1 MKKTYWLPVLSGIIF
16 CLVYIYAFDS
26 KLDLNGDNANYL
38 RFAQSMAQGH
48 GYSSP
53 SINGPMPASQYPPA
67 YSAFLSVFMRLGIDN
82 LIFFKVLNGL
92 LLAASLFLLYYI
104 TLKTT
109 GNRALAFAPTLL
121 VVFCPELQH
130 FANIVMSEMLFL
142 FFTALCFFACYRQ
155 SHAERPFWKS
165 PWFYVVI
172 LATAGAYYTRTVGMA
187 LVLGVL
193 VFYLFRKEWKQ
204 ALVSLAGIVLLNIPW
219 SVRNAVNGIESRYFG
234 TIMTVNPWRPEEGQ
248 IASFG
253 DLFEKM
259 LHNFDETVIKGF
271 KDLLFPFM
279 TVNYDTPSTFPA
291 VIGGLCIVALVFYG
305 AWHMKELRWGIMA
318 YLVGQIGLF
327 MLWHGGNGARYVVP
341 IAPFLYICFYTG
353 LYQVLM
359 LLFGKWSHKLASLP
373 YAFLLVALAML
384 PPLQQQAQAAKA
396 PYHPAYTNYFTLAKE
411 LQKQA
416 PQGTVCC
423 CRKPELFM
431 YYAPKVLATNYK
443 YTTSTDELIQDLL
456 DKQVEFVVLE
466 QLGYGSTYR
475 YLYPAIQQHPDL
487 FPVVWHLPNPDTY
500 LLWFDRTKASEM
512 LTHVEENAQ

>member
-67 YSAFLSVFMRLGIDN
+67 YSAVLSVFMRLGIDN

-142 FFTALCFFACYRQ
+142 FFTALCFFACYHQ

-172 LATAGAYYTRTVGMA
+172 LATTGAYYTRTVGMA

-291 VIGGLCIVALVFYG
+291 VIGGLCIVAFEACHVFKTLTEGDAVEILPRIDYPVK
-305 AWHMKELRWGIMA
+305 AFPEIHLRNIPRLMAEISRGLKRETQIIQRIERQESLDCRICASSLRGSYIKGTSDPKTCLKSLIAVSDSEEQIDGISKILMGSPV
-318 YLVGQIGLF
+318 LIGLEAEAKDD
-327 MLWHGGNGARYVVP
+327 GRS
-341 IAPFLYICFYTG
+341 C
-353 LYQVLM
+353 
-359 LLFGKWSHKLASLP
+359 SLN
-373 YAFLLVALAML
+373 
-384 PPLQQQAQAAKA
+384 PL
-396 PYHPAYTNYFTLAKE
+396 E
-411 LQKQA
+411 
-416 PQGTVCC
+416 V
-423 CRKPELFM
+423 
-431 YYAPKVLATNYK
+431 
-443 YTTSTDELIQDLL
+443 
-456 DKQVEFVVLE
+456 
-466 QLGYGSTYR
+466 
-475 YLYPAIQQHPDL
+475 
-487 FPVVWHLPNPDTY
+487 
-500 LLWFDRTKASEM
+500 
-512 LTHVEENAQ
+512 